1 MNHKS
6 VIFAGAAAL
15 VVIALA
21 VFLAGRVLVHSF
33 DEIEMAQTREKG
45 AQIVHAFDADLAQLA
60 LTARDYAQWDEAQHY
75 IADHNPAFLNGNFS
89 FDSLSGLHIDRVW
102 IARLDGTE
110 LYSARI
116 DARARALVEPA
127 TYRLS
132 ELLLP
137 YGRDIASLRAST
149 PTAKLVHTPK
159 GLMAL
164 AAWEISRS
172 DQTQATGVILCF
184 ARYIT
189 DEELQRVR
197 RTSGLP
203 LTLTLVDAQHA
214 LPAGFASGLAQSQT
228 HAGNESPIYVR
239 VLDPGHLVTHAL
251 IRDLNDQP
259 IGFFT
264 SVADRNIGTLGRH
277 NTWSLLG
284 TIGALVLIFGG
295 AVLVLV
301 VRLQR
306 SWLAYA
312 AVERRQRNIL
322 SHLDEII
329 VLADANTGH
338 IIEVNDALLRHLGYT
353 NAELRGSA
361 VRDIYVDFEQ
371 LGPLIEAADAAA
383 IRACRMR
390 TKDGRLIDTEITVT
404 QIIEDER
411 RISCIVGRDLTLRKQ
426 IDRQMHD
433 SLRKLAHLAEH
444 DALTGLPN
452 RLFLQSRLPKVLGKI
467 ATTDQLLALLY
478 LDIDNFKNINDS
490 RGHAIGDQ
498 LLRIVAKRL
507 RACVASQDVV
517 VRMGGDEFVV
527 IAPLLPD
534 NATIQHLAQ
543 RILATMQAPIVLDD
557 ATLSICVSIGI
568 GVYPLD
574 SIDAESLL
582 KHADIALYQ
591 AKESGRNAFQFFAND
606 MNVQLS
612 EHVVLEQALRRALGS
627 GQLFVEYQPI
637 VDLRSGRLISFEAL
651 ARWQH
656 PELGLIPPARFIPV
670 AEKSGLIVQLGEQVV
685 RQVIA
690 QLHAWQSEGVPLA
703 PIAINVAPVQFERT
717 AFPMIVHELALQSG
731 VDPKWLSFEITESAW
746 LRDSNKHIVM
756 IDTLRHAGSSISIDD
771 FGTGFSNLSYLKHLP
786 IDAIKI
792 DRAFIT
798 AITTDPS
805 DAAIV
810 RSIISMANTLR
821 LKTVAEGVETAEQLQ
836 MLHELGCVYGQGFY
850 FSRPVAADRCRA
862 LLEQLGENRQLTDSV
877 KMRAFKTG

>member
-6 VIFAGAAAL
+6 VIFTGALAL
-15 VVIALA
+15 AVIALT
-21 VFLAGRVLVHSF
+21 VVLAGRVLVHSF

-45 AQIVHAFDADLAQLA
+45 AQVVHAFDADLAQMA
-60 LTARDYAQWDEAQHY
+60 LTARDYAQWDEAQRY
-75 IADHNPAFLNGNFS
+75 IVDRNQAFLDGNFS
-89 FDSLSGLHIDRVW
+89 FESMNGLHVDRVW
-102 IARLDGTE
+102 IVRLDGTE

-116 DARARALVEPA
+116 DERAHTLALPA
-127 TYRLS
+127 TYRLG
-132 ELLLP
+132 ELLRP
-137 YGRDIASLRAST
+137 YGRDIASLHESV
-149 PTAKLVHTPK
+149 PTARLIRTPK

-172 DQTQATGVILCF
+172 DKTQTTGVILCF

-189 DEELQRVR
+189 EDALQRVR
-197 RTSGLP
+197 RTSRLP
-203 LTLTLVDAQHA
+203 LTVALVDAQNA
-214 LPAGFASGLAQSQT
+214 LPAGLPSAQE
-228 HAGNESPIYVR
+228 HPPAGEEAPIYVR
-239 VLDPGHLVTHAL
+239 TLDPAHLAAYAL
-251 IRDLNDQP
+251 MRDLNGKP
-259 IGFFT
+259 IALFT
-264 SVADRNIGTLGRH
+264 SVADRNIGALGRRT
-277 NTWSLLG
+277 TWSLLG
-284 TIGALVLIFGG
+284 TVGALILIFGG

-306 SWLAYA
+306 SWSAYA
-312 AVERRQRNIL
+312 AAERRQRNIL

-329 VLADANTGH
+329 VLADAKSGR

-353 NAELRGSA
+353 NSEVRGRA
-361 VRDIYVDFEQ
+361 LKDIYVDFEQ
-371 LGPLIEAADAAA
+371 LDPRIESTDAAA
-383 IRACRMR
+383 IRVCRMR
-390 TKDGRLIDTEITVT
+390 AKDGRLVDAEITVT
-404 QIIEDER
+404 EILEDER
-411 RISCIVGRDLTLRKQ
+411 RISCIVGRDLTLRQQ
-426 IDRQMHD
+426 IDRQRHD
-433 SLRKLAHLAEH
+433 NLRKLAHLAEH

-467 ATTDQLLALLY
+467 ARTDQLLALLY
-478 LDIDNFKNINDS
+478 VDIDNFKNINDS
-490 RGHAIGDQ
+490 RGHAVGDQ

-534 NATIQHLAQ
+534 IAAIQHLAQ

-591 AKESGRNAFQFFAND
+591 AKEGGRNGFKLFASD

-627 GQLFVEYQPI
+627 GELFVEYQPI
-637 VDLRSGRLISFEAL
+637 VDLCSGRLVSLEAL

-670 AEKSGLIVQLGEQVV
+670 AEKSGLIVQLGEQVM
-685 RQVIA
+685 RQVIG
-690 QLHAWQSEGVPLA
+690 QLQAWQSAGVPLA

-717 AFPMIVHELALQSG
+717 AFPMIVHELALKSG

-786 IDAIKI
+786 VDTIKI

-821 LKTVAEGVETAEQLQ
+821 LKTVAEGVETEEQLQ
-836 MLHELGCVYGQGFY
+836 MLRELGCVYGQGFY
-850 FSRPVAADRCRA
+850 FSRPITADRCRS
-862 LLEQLGENRQLTDSV
+862 LLEQLGESRQLTDTV